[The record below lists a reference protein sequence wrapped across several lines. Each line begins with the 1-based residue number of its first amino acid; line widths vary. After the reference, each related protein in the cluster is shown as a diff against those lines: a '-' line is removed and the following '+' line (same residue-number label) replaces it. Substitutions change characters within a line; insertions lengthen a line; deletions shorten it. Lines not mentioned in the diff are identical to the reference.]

1 MQLVI
6 SEKPSVAQAIAKVI
20 GAYKREEGYLAGSGY
35 IVSWCVGHL
44 VELAQ
49 PHMYDEHLKK
59 WRIEDL
65 PIVPDHWKYQIS
77 EGTKKQFFI
86 LKKLMERTDVTEIIC
101 ATDAGREGEL
111 IFRLVYQQAGC
122 KKPFKRLWISSMED
136 SAIRDGF
143 ANLRD
148 GHDYDSLYAAA
159 QARSW
164 ADWLVG
170 MNGTRLFTK
179 LYDRKLTVGCVQTP
193 TLAMLVKRQEQIDGF
208 QKQKYWNVHL
218 NLDGV
223 DLVKERI
230 FEEEE
235 ARKILE
241 ECQNQE
247 VKITLCESKE
257 KSLAPP
263 HLYDLTTLQRE
274 ANRYFG
280 YTAQETL
287 NFTQSLYEDKL
298 VTYPR
303 TDSQYL
309 SDDMEETA
317 GEMVGLVAK
326 NLELNRSIP
335 NLSGNDELNRN
346 SSGNHEGDSGT
357 FNVTGSLETRQNV
370 TYERKNRAECDSSS
384 RSVKGILN
392 SNKVTDHHAIIPTAE
407 IANLDRSR
415 LSKGERDIL
424 LLISMRLLAATAP
437 KQRLLETEIRAECAG
452 YEFTAKTK
460 TVVDPGWKF
469 YEDALKARIN
479 LERGTAGQ
487 AKNSDQG
494 SESKASNDSRNVTE
508 NYIDNIRRFS
518 KGETFPN
525 PQPSLSEHFTS
536 PPKAYSE
543 DTLLSAMETAGNDS
557 FDEDTEKKGL
567 GTPATRADM
576 IEKLVRNDFVRR
588 KGKQLIPTEDGMAL
602 VQILP
607 EEVKSPKMTADWE
620 NALKQIEKGEISA
633 EEFMDGITKMV
644 RDLVSK
650 YGSGKPV
657 DKNPFSASASGK
669 PQCEELGK
677 CPRCGSPVF
686 EGNKNFYCSNRT
698 CSFCLWKESK
708 WLAGM
713 KKKLNKKMVIALLK
727 DGRVHVTGLYSQ
739 KQGRNFDAD
748 LVMEDTGTYVNY
760 SLDFGNVR
768 RKKKAAK

>member
-20 GAYKREEGYLAGSGY
+20 GAYKREDGYLEGSGY

-49 PHMYDEHLKK
+49 PHIYDESLKK

-86 LKKLMERTDVTEIIC
+86 LKKLMEREDVTEIIC

-136 SAIRDGF
+136 SAIREGF
-143 ANLRD
+143 ANLKD

-164 ADWLVG
+164 ADWLMG

-179 LYDRKLTVGCVQTP
+179 LYDRKLTLGRVQTP
-193 TLAMLVKRQEQIDGF
+193 TLAMLVNRQEQIAGF

-223 DLVKERI
+223 DLAKEKI
-230 FEEEE
+230 FEEED

-247 VKITLCESKE
+247 AEITFCESKE

-287 NFTQSLYEDKL
+287 NFTQSLYEKKL

-317 GEMVGLVAK
+317 REMVELVSK
-326 NLELNRSIP
+326 KVDNCLW
-335 NLSGNDELNRN
+335 
-346 SSGNHEGDSGT
+346 
-357 FNVTGSLETRQNV
+357 
-370 TYERKNRAECDSSS
+370 ECDRAS
-384 RSVKGILN
+384 RSSVFKSDKCDEASHFVKGILN

-407 IANLDRSR
+407 IANLDQSR

-460 TVVDPGWKF
+460 SLVDPGWKF

-487 AKNSDQG
+487 AENTDQG
-494 SESKASNDSRNVTE
+494 SVSRASKDSQNVTE
-508 NYIDNIRRFS
+508 NHIDNIRRFS
-518 KGETFPN
+518 KGETFSHPKT
-525 PQPSLSEHFTS
+525 SLSEHFTS

-567 GTPATRADM
+567 GTPATRAEM

-633 EEFMDGITKMV
+633 EEFMEGITKLV

-650 YGSGKPV
+650 YGSGNPV
-657 DKNPFSASASGK
+657 DKNPFSGFASGK
-669 PQCEELGK
+669 PQREEIGK

-686 EGNKNFYCSNRT
+686 EGNKNFYCSNRA

-713 KKKLNKKMVIALLK
+713 KKKLNRKMAIALLK
-727 DGRVHVTGLYSQ
+727 DGRVHVTGLYSR
-739 KQGRNFDAD
+739 KKGRNFDAD
-748 LVMEDTGTYVNY
+748 LVLEDTGTYVNY
-760 SLDFGNVR
+760 SLDFER
-768 RKKKAAK
+768 

>member
-20 GAYKREEGYLAGSGY
+20 GAYKREDGYLEGSGY

-49 PHMYDEHLKK
+49 PHIYDESLKK

-86 LKKLMERTDVTEIIC
+86 LKKLMERADVTEIIC

-111 IFRLVYQQAGC
+111 IFRLLYQQAGC

-136 SAIRDGF
+136 SAIREGF
-143 ANLRD
+143 ANLKD

-179 LYDRKLTVGCVQTP
+179 LYDRKLTVGRVQTP
-193 TLAMLVKRQEQIDGF
+193 TLAMLVNRQEQIAGF
-208 QKQKYWNVHL
+208 QKEKYWKVHL

-223 DLVKERI
+223 DLAKEKI
-230 FEEEE
+230 FDEEE

-247 VKITLCESKE
+247 AEITFCESKE

-287 NFTQSLYEDKL
+287 NFTQGLYEKKL

-317 GEMVGLVAK
+317 REMVELVSEK
-326 NLELNRSIP
+326 VDDCLGKCDKTSHFELFK
-335 NLSGNDELNRN
+335 GDECDEL
-346 SSGNHEGDSGT
+346 SHS
-357 FNVTGSLETRQNV
+357 
-370 TYERKNRAECDSSS
+370 A
-384 RSVKGILN
+384 KGILN
-392 SNKVTDHHAIIPTAE
+392 SSKVTDHHAIIPTAE
-407 IANLDRSR
+407 IANLDQSR

-437 KQRLLETEIRAECAG
+437 KERLLETEIKAECAG

-460 TVVDPGWKF
+460 SLVDPGWKF

-487 AKNSDQG
+487 AENTDQG
-494 SESKASNDSRNVTE
+494 SVSRASKDSQNVTG
-508 NYIDNIRRFS
+508 NHIDNIRRFS

-525 PQPSLSEHFTS
+525 PQPSFSEHFTS

-567 GTPATRADM
+567 GTPATRAEM

-620 NALKQIEKGEISA
+620 NDLKQIEKGEISA
-633 EEFMDGITKMV
+633 EEFMEGITKMV

-650 YGSGKPV
+650 YGSGNPV

-669 PQCEELGK
+669 PQREELGK
-677 CPRCGSPVF
+677 CPRCGFPVF
-686 EGNKNFYCSNRT
+686 EGNKNFYCSNRA

-713 KKKLNKKMVIALLK
+713 KKKLNRKMAIALLK
-727 DGRVHVTGLYSQ
+727 DGRVHVTGLYSR
-739 KQGRNFDAD
+739 KKGRNFDAD
-748 LVMEDTGTYVNY
+748 LVLEDTGTYVNY
-760 SLDFGNVR
+760 SLDFER
-768 RKKKAAK
+768 

>member
-20 GAYKREEGYLAGSGY
+20 GAYKREDGYLEGSGY

-49 PHMYDEHLKK
+49 PHIYDERLKK

-86 LKKLMERTDVTEIIC
+86 LKKLMERADVTEIIC

-136 SAIRDGF
+136 SAIHDGF

-148 GHDYDSLYAAA
+148 GHEYDSLYAAA

-179 LYDRKLTVGCVQTP
+179 LYDRKLTVGRVQTP
-193 TLAMLVKRQEQIDGF
+193 TLAMLVNRQEQITGF

-218 NLDGV
+218 DLDGV
-223 DLVKERI
+223 DLVKEKI

-247 VKITLCESKE
+247 AEITFCESKE

-287 NFTQSLYEDKL
+287 NFTQNLYEEKL

-317 GEMVGLVAK
+317 GEMVELVSK

-335 NLSGNDELNRN
+335 NLSGNVELYRN
-346 SSGNHEGDSGT
+346 SS
-357 FNVTGSLETRQNV
+357 
-370 TYERKNRAECDSSS
+370 
-384 RSVKGILN
+384 KGILN
-392 SNKVTDHHAIIPTAE
+392 SSKVTDHHAIIPTAE
-407 IANLDRSR
+407 IASFDTSR

-437 KQRLLETEIRAECAG
+437 KERISETEIRAECAG
-452 YEFTAKTK
+452 YEFTAKAK
-460 TVVDPGWKF
+460 SVVDPGWKF
-469 YEDALKARIN
+469 YEDALKTQIN
-479 LERGTAGQ
+479 LERGTAGR
-487 AKNSDQG
+487 AKNTDQG
-494 SESKASNDSRNVTE
+494 SASKDLQDAPDNLRHFSR
-508 NYIDNIRRFS
+508 
-518 KGETFPN
+518 GQTFH
-525 PQPSLSEHFTS
+525 QHKTSLSEHFTS

-567 GTPATRADM
+567 GTPATRAEM

-633 EEFMDGITKMV
+633 EEFMDGIMKMI

-650 YGSGKPV
+650 YGSGNPV
-657 DKNPFSASASGK
+657 DKNLFTGATSGK
-669 PQCEELGK
+669 PQREELGK

-686 EGNKNFYCSNRT
+686 EGNKNFYCSNRA

-713 KKKLNKKMVIALLK
+713 NKKLNKKMAIALLK

-739 KQGRNFDAD
+739 KKGSSFDAD

>member
-20 GAYKREEGYLAGSGY
+20 GAYKREDGYLEGSGY
-35 IVSWCVGHL
+35 VVSWCVGHL

-49 PHMYDEHLKK
+49 PHIYDEDLKK

-86 LKKLMERTDVTEIIC
+86 LKKLMERADVTGIIC

-136 SAIRDGF
+136 SAIREGF
-143 ANLRD
+143 ANLKD

-179 LYDRKLTVGCVQTP
+179 LYDRKLTLGRVQTP
-193 TLAMLVKRQEQIDGF
+193 TLAMLVNRQEQIDGF
-208 QKQKYWNVHL
+208 QKEKYWNVHL

-223 DLVKERI
+223 DLAREKI
-230 FEEEE
+230 FEEED
-235 ARKILE
+235 AREILE

-247 VKITLCESKE
+247 AKITFFESRE
-257 KSLAPP
+257 KSVSPP
-263 HLYDLTTLQRE
+263 HLYDLTILQRE

-287 NFTQSLYEDKL
+287 NFTQSLYEKKL

-317 GEMVGLVAK
+317 REMVKLVSK
-326 NLELNRSIP
+326 RVEDCLRERDRVSRFYTFKDDKC
-335 NLSGNDELNRN
+335 DEM
-346 SSGNHEGDSGT
+346 SH
-357 FNVTGSLETRQNV
+357 F
-370 TYERKNRAECDSSS
+370 
-384 RSVKGILN
+384 VKGILN
-392 SNKVTDHHAIIPTAE
+392 SNKVTDHHAIIPTVE
-407 IANLDRSR
+407 IANLDQSR

-437 KQRLLETEIRAECAG
+437 KQRLLETEIRAKCAG
-452 YEFTAKTK
+452 YEFTAKMK
-460 TVVDPGWKF
+460 SVMDPGWKF
-469 YEDALKARIN
+469 YEDALKAQIN

-487 AKNSDQG
+487 AKNTDQG
-494 SESKASNDSRNVTE
+494 SASKDSQNVTE
-508 NYIDNIRRFS
+508 NHIDNIRRFS
-518 KGETFPN
+518 KGEIFFHPKT
-525 PQPSLSEHFTS
+525 SLSEHFTS

-567 GTPATRADM
+567 GTPATRAEM

-633 EEFMDGITKMV
+633 EEFMEGITKMV

-650 YGSGKPV
+650 YGSGNPV

-669 PQCEELGK
+669 PQREELGK

-686 EGNKNFYCSNRT
+686 EGNKNFYCSNRA

-713 KKKLNKKMVIALLK
+713 KKKLNRKMAIALLK
-727 DGRVHVTGLYSQ
+727 DGRVHVTGLYSR
-739 KQGRNFDAD
+739 KKGRNFDAD
-748 LVMEDTGTYVNY
+748 LVLEDTGTYVNY
-760 SLDFGNVR
+760 SLDFER
-768 RKKKAAK
+768 

>member
-20 GAYKREEGYLAGSGY
+20 GAYKREDGYLEGSGY

-49 PHMYDEHLKK
+49 PHIYDERLKK

-65 PIVPDHWKYQIS
+65 PIVPEKWKYQIF

-86 LKKLMERTDVTEIIC
+86 LKKLMERADVTEIIC

-122 KKPFKRLWISSMED
+122 RKPFKRLWISSMED
-136 SAIRDGF
+136 NAIRDGF
-143 ANLRD
+143 ANLKD

-179 LYDRKLTVGCVQTP
+179 LYDRKLTVGRVQTP
-193 TLAMLVKRQEQIDGF
+193 TLAMLVNRQEQIAGF

-223 DLVKERI
+223 DLVKEKI
-230 FEEEE
+230 FDEEE
-235 ARKILE
+235 AQEILE
-241 ECQNQE
+241 DCLNE
-247 VKITLCESKE
+247 KARITSCESKE
-257 KSLAPP
+257 KSVAPP

-287 NFTQSLYEDKL
+287 DFIQSLYEDKL

-317 GEMVGLVAK
+317 EKMVELVSK
-326 NLELNRSIP
+326 NLELNRRIP
-335 NLSGNDELNRN
+335 KKSGKVEDSRN
-346 SSGNHEGDSGT
+346 SS
-357 FNVTGSLETRQNV
+357 
-370 TYERKNRAECDSSS
+370 
-384 RSVKGILN
+384 KGILN
-392 SNKVTDHHAIIPTAE
+392 SSKVTDHHAIIPTVE
-407 IANLDRSR
+407 IANFDQSR
-415 LSKGERDIL
+415 LSNGERDIL

-437 KQRLLETEIRAECAG
+437 KQRLLETEIKAECAG
-452 YEFTAKTK
+452 YEFTAKEK
-460 TVVDPGWKF
+460 SIVDPGWKI
-469 YEDALKARIN
+469 YEDALKAQIN
-479 LERGTAGQ
+479 LERGTAGR
-487 AKNSDQG
+487 AENTDQG
-494 SESKASNDSRNVTE
+494 SESKASKDSRNVTGSDKNVAERHADVAERHAEETTMGDEPE
-508 NYIDNIRRFS
+508 NLIDNMRRFS
-518 KGETFPN
+518 KGETFPHS
-525 PQPSLSEHFTS
+525 QPSLSEHFTS
-536 PPKAYSE
+536 PPKSYSE

-567 GTPATRADM
+567 GTPATRAEM

-633 EEFMDGITKMV
+633 EEFMEGITKMI
-644 RDLVSK
+644 RDLVTK
-650 YGSGKPV
+650 YGSGNPV
-657 DKNPFSASASGK
+657 DKNPFTGFASGK
-669 PQCEELGK
+669 PQREELGK

-686 EGNKNFYCSNRT
+686 EGNKNFYCSNRA

-708 WLAGM
+708 WLSGM
-713 KKKLNKKMVIALLK
+713 KKKLNKKMAIALLK

-739 KQGRNFDAD
+739 KKGRNFDAY

>member
-20 GAYKREEGYLAGSGY
+20 GAYKREEGYLEGSGY

-44 VELAQ
+44 VDLAQ
-49 PHMYDEHLKK
+49 PHMYDERLKK

-179 LYDRKLTVGCVQTP
+179 LYDRKLTVGRVQTP
-193 TLAMLVKRQEQIDGF
+193 TLAILVNRQEQIAGF

-223 DLVKERI
+223 DLVKEKI
-230 FEEEE
+230 FEEEG

-247 VKITLCESKE
+247 VKITFCESKE

-317 GEMVGLVAK
+317 EEMVGLVSK
-326 NLELNRSIP
+326 NLDLTRSIP
-335 NLSGNDELNRN
+335 NLSGNVELSQN
-346 SSGNHEGDSGT
+346 SSGNLEGDSGI
-357 FNVTGSLETRQNV
+357 FHVTGSSAVRRSV
-370 TYERKNRAECDSSS
+370 TFERGKHAECDRTSHFI
-384 RSVKGILN
+384 KGILN
-392 SNKVTDHHAIIPTAE
+392 SSKVTDHHAIIPTAE

-460 TVVDPGWKF
+460 TVVAPGWKF

-494 SESKASNDSRNVTE
+494 SESKASKDSRNVTE
-508 NYIDNIRRFS
+508 NHIDNIRRFS

-567 GTPATRADM
+567 GTSATRADM

-650 YGSGKPV
+650 YGSGNPV

-669 PQCEELGK
+669 PQREELGK

-686 EGNKNFYCSNRT
+686 EGNKNFYCSNRA
-698 CSFCLWKESK
+698 CSFCLWKENK

-713 KKKLNKKMVIALLK
+713 KKKLNKKMAVALLK

-739 KQGRNFDAD
+739 KKGRNFDAD

-760 SLDFGNVR
+760 SLNFGNVR

>member
-20 GAYKREEGYLAGSGY
+20 GAYKREDGYLEGSGY
-35 IVSWCVGHL
+35 VVSWCVGHL

-49 PHMYDEHLKK
+49 PHIYDESLKK

-86 LKKLMERTDVTEIIC
+86 LKKLMERADVTEIIC

-143 ANLRD
+143 ANLKD

-179 LYDRKLTVGCVQTP
+179 LYDRKLTVGRVQTP
-193 TLAMLVKRQEQIDGF
+193 TLAMLVNRQEQIDGF
-208 QKQKYWNVHL
+208 QKKEYWNAHL

-223 DLVKERI
+223 DLVKEKI
-230 FEEEE
+230 FEEEK

-247 VKITLCESKE
+247 ARITFCESKE

-317 GEMVGLVAK
+317 EEMVGLVSK
-326 NLELNRSIP
+326 NLEFNRSIP
-335 NLSGNDELNRN
+335 NKSGNV
-346 SSGNHEGDSGT
+346 G
-357 FNVTGSLETRQNV
+357 
-370 TYERKNRAECDSSS
+370 
-384 RSVKGILN
+384 GILN

-407 IANLDRSR
+407 IANLDQSR

-424 LLISMRLLAATAP
+424 LLISMRLLVATAQ

-460 TVVDPGWKF
+460 SLVDPGWKF
-469 YEDALKARIN
+469 YEDALKAQIN

-487 AKNSDQG
+487 AENTDQG
-494 SESKASNDSRNVTE
+494 SVSRASKDSQNVTE
-508 NYIDNIRRFS
+508 NHIDNIRRFS

-567 GTPATRADM
+567 GTPATRAEM

-620 NALKQIEKGEISA
+620 NDLKQIEKGEISA
-633 EEFMDGITKMV
+633 EKFMEGITKMV

-650 YGSGKPV
+650 YGSGNPV
-657 DKNPFSASASGK
+657 DKNLFTGSASGK
-669 PQCEELGK
+669 PQREEIGK
-677 CPRCGSPVF
+677 CPRCGSSVF
-686 EGNKNFYCSNRT
+686 EGNKNFYCSNRA

-713 KKKLNKKMVIALLK
+713 KKKINKKMAIALLK
-727 DGRVHVTGLYSQ
+727 DGRVHVTGLYSR
-739 KQGRNFDAD
+739 KKGRNFDAD
-748 LVMEDTGTYVNY
+748 LVMEGTGTYVNY
-760 SLDFGNVR
+760 SLDFER
-768 RKKKAAK
+768 